1 MIGLPSK
8 GLMMDGHPEAAPS
21 TVIAEALLMSAQ
33 AECLLLDLV
42 ELKQQ
47 VEATLRL
54 LRATKEA
61 TR

>member
-1 MIGLPSK
+1 
-8 GLMMDGHPEAAPS
+8 MMDGHPKAAPS
-21 TVIAEALLMSAQ
+21 TVVAGDLLMSAQ

-54 LRATKEA
+54 LGATKEA